1 MQETAIHYPQ
11 RLQRAARIARYGTV
25 FLLMAMFVGTH
36 IPSHGLSSFSVSD
49 KVLHFAAYMTLTV
62 SVLISWE
69 FSIGILRP
77 THYFTVWL
85 FGTIYGAFDEIT
97 QIPVGRSCD
106 ELDWLADILGIVV
119 GLTLFRVFRPLL
131 YRWF

>member
-1 MQETAIHYPQ
+1 MQDTAINYSL

-25 FLLMAMFVGTH
+25 LLLLAMFVGTH
-36 IPSHGLSSFSVSD
+36 IPSQGISSFSVSD
-49 KVLHFAAYMTLTV
+49 KVLHLTAYMALTI
-62 SVLISWE
+62 SILTSWE
-69 FSIGILRP
+69 FSTGLLRP

-106 ELDWLADILGIVV
+106 EMDWLADILGIVI